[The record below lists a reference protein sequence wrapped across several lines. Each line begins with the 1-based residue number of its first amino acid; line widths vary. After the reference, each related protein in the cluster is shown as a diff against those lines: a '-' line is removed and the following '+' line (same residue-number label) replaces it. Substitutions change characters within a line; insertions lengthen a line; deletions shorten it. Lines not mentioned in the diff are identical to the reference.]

1 MSDISDDELKRL
13 LKELDKLDEVPTD
26 VAARMDATIDR
37 LAAAEK
43 SKKSSRFTSVS
54 WALAAGFTLVFGL
67 GVVLNI
73 ESSPISQSPS
83 TTSESSQKNEDDV
96 LTSTGREPRQTNQEV
111 PEYLSNLDYSKNLSL
126 ADFPFTPA
134 VDYGNITNVA
144 SELRTCLTSLGLEQS
159 ISTIDTAFYAEKKV
173 SAIWSAITEK
183 SWQVSLIDSSCEGV
197 AEVFIND

>member
-26 VAARMDATIDR
+26 VATRMDATIER

-43 SKKSSRFTSVS
+43 SKKSSKFTSVS

-67 GVVLNI
+67 GVVLNL

-96 LTSTGREPRQTNQEV
+96 LTSTDREPRQTNQEA
-111 PEYLSNLDYSKNLSL
+111 PQYSSNLDYSKKLSI

-134 VDYGNITNVA
+134 VDYGNITNVTP
-144 SELRTCLTSLGLEQS
+144 ELRTCLTSLGLEQS
-159 ISTIDTAFYAEKKV
+159 ISTIDKAVYGEKKV

-183 SWQVSLIDSSCEGV
+183 SWQVFLIDSNCEGV

>member
-26 VAARMDATIDR
+26 VAARMDATIER
-37 LAAAEK
+37 LAAEEK
-43 SKKSSRFTSVS
+43 SKKSSKFTSVS

-67 GVVLNI
+67 GVVLNL

-96 LTSTGREPRQTNQEV
+96 LTSTDREPRQTNQEV
-111 PEYLSNLDYSKNLSL
+111 PQYSSNLDYSKKLSI

-134 VDYGNITNVA
+134 VDYGNITNVTP
-144 SELRTCLTSLGLEQS
+144 ELRTCLTSWGLEQS
-159 ISTIDTAFYAEKKV
+159 ISTIDKAVYGEKKV

-183 SWQVSLIDSSCEGV
+183 SWQVFLIDSNCEGV

>member
-13 LKELDKLDEVPTD
+13 LKELDKLDEVPTE
-26 VAARMDATIDR
+26 VAARMDATIER
-37 LAAAEK
+37 LAAEEK
-43 SKKSSRFTSVS
+43 SKKSSKFTSVS

-67 GVVLNI
+67 GVVLNL

-83 TTSESSQKNEDDV
+83 TTFESSQKNEDDV
-96 LTSTGREPRQTNQEV
+96 LTSTGREPRQTNQEA
-111 PEYLSNLDYSKNLSL
+111 PQYSSNLDYSKKLSI

-134 VDYGNITNVA
+134 VDYGDITNVT

-159 ISTIDTAFYAEKKV
+159 ISTIDKAVYGDKKV

-183 SWQVSLIDSSCEGV
+183 SWQVFLIDSNCEGV

>member
-13 LKELDKLDEVPTD
+13 LKELDKLDEVPTE

-43 SKKSSRFTSVS
+43 SKKSPKFTSVS

-67 GVVLNI
+67 GVVLNL
-73 ESSPISQSPS
+73 ESSPISQAPS

-96 LTSTGREPRQTNQEV
+96 LTSTDREPRQTIQEV
-111 PEYLSNLDYSKNLSL
+111 PQYSSNLDYSRKLSL

-134 VDYGNITNVA
+134 VDYGNITNIT
-144 SELRTCLTSLGLEQS
+144 SELRTCLISLGLEQS
-159 ISTIDTAFYAEKKV
+159 ISTIDKAVYEDKKV

-183 SWQVSLIDSSCEGV
+183 SWRVFLIDSNCEGV

>member
-13 LKELDKLDEVPTD
+13 LKELDKLDEVPTE

-43 SKKSSRFTSVS
+43 SKKSSKFTSVS

-67 GVVLNI
+67 GVVLNL

-96 LTSTGREPRQTNQEV
+96 LTSTDREPRQNNQEV
-111 PEYLSNLDYSKNLSL
+111 PQYSSNLDYSKKLSL
-126 ADFPFTPA
+126 ADLPFAPA
-134 VDYGNITNVA
+134 VDYGNITNVT

-159 ISTIDTAFYAEKKV
+159 ISTIDKAVYEDKKV

-183 SWQVSLIDSSCEGV
+183 SWRVFLIDSNCEGV

>member
-26 VAARMDATIDR
+26 VAARMDATINR

-43 SKKSSRFTSVS
+43 SKKSSRFTGVS

-67 GVVLNI
+67 GVVLNL

-96 LTSTGREPRQTNQEV
+96 LTSTDREPRQTNQKV
-111 PEYLSNLDYSKNLSL
+111 PQYSSNLDYSKTLSL
-126 ADFPFTPA
+126 ADLPFTPA
-134 VDYGNITNVA
+134 VDYGNITNVTP
-144 SELRTCLTSLGLEQS
+144 ELRTCLTSLGLQQS
-159 ISTIDTAFYAEKKV
+159 ISTIDKAVYADMKV

-183 SWQVSLIDSSCEGV
+183 SWQVFLIDSNCEGI

>member
-37 LAAAEK
+37 LAATDK

-67 GVVLNI
+67 GVVLNL

-96 LTSTGREPRQTNQEV
+96 LTSTDREPRQTNQEV
-111 PEYLSNLDYSKNLSL
+111 PQYSSNLDYSKNLSL
-126 ADFPFTPA
+126 ADLPFTPA
-134 VDYGNITNVA
+134 VDYGNITNVT
-144 SELRTCLTSLGLEQS
+144 SELRTCLTSLGLEQG
-159 ISTIDTAFYAEKKV
+159 ISTIDKAVYADMKV

-183 SWQVSLIDSSCEGV
+183 SWQVFLIDSNCEGV

>member
-13 LKELDKLDEVPTD
+13 LKELDKLDEVPTE
-26 VAARMDATIDR
+26 VAARMDATIER
-37 LAAAEK
+37 LAAEEK
-43 SKKSSRFTSVS
+43 SKKSSKFTSVS

-67 GVVLNI
+67 GVVLNL

-96 LTSTGREPRQTNQEV
+96 LTSTDREPRQTNQEA
-111 PEYLSNLDYSKNLSL
+111 PHYSSNLDYSKKLSI

-134 VDYGNITNVA
+134 VDYGNITNVTL
-144 SELRTCLTSLGLEQS
+144 ELRTCLTSLGLEQS
-159 ISTIDTAFYAEKKV
+159 ISTIDKAVYGEKKV

-183 SWQVSLIDSSCEGV
+183 SWQVFLIDSNCEGV

>member
-26 VAARMDATIDR
+26 VATRMDATIER

-43 SKKSSRFTSVS
+43 GKKSSKFTSVS

-67 GVVLNI
+67 GVVLNL

-96 LTSTGREPRQTNQEV
+96 LTSTDREPRQTNQEA
-111 PEYLSNLDYSKNLSL
+111 PQYSSNLDYSKKLSI

-134 VDYGNITNVA
+134 VDYGNITNVTP
-144 SELRTCLTSLGLEQS
+144 ELRTCLTSLGLEQS
-159 ISTIDTAFYAEKKV
+159 ISTIDKAVYGEKKV

-183 SWQVSLIDSSCEGV
+183 SWQVFLIDSNCEGV

>member
-26 VAARMDATIDR
+26 VATRMDATIER

-43 SKKSSRFTSVS
+43 SKKSSKFTSVS

-67 GVVLNI
+67 GVVLNL

-83 TTSESSQKNEDDV
+83 TTSESSQKKEDDV
-96 LTSTGREPRQTNQEV
+96 LTSTDGEPRQTNQEV
-111 PEYLSNLDYSKNLSL
+111 PQYSSNLDYSKNLSL
-126 ADFPFTPA
+126 ADLPFTPA
-134 VDYGNITNVA
+134 VDYGNITNVN

-159 ISTIDTAFYAEKKV
+159 ISTIDKAVYADMKV

-183 SWQVSLIDSSCEGV
+183 SWQVFLIDSNCEGV

>member
-26 VAARMDATIDR
+26 LAARMDATIER

-43 SKKSSRFTSVS
+43 SKKSSKFTSVS

-67 GVVLNI
+67 GVVLNL

-96 LTSTGREPRQTNQEV
+96 LTSTDREPRQTNQEA
-111 PEYLSNLDYSKNLSL
+111 PQYSSNLDYSKKLSI

-134 VDYGNITNVA
+134 VDYGNITNVTL
-144 SELRTCLTSLGLEQS
+144 ELRTCLTSLGLEQS
-159 ISTIDTAFYAEKKV
+159 ISTIDKAVYGEKKV

-183 SWQVSLIDSSCEGV
+183 SWQVFLIDSNCEGV

>member
-26 VAARMDATIDR
+26 VATRMDATINR

-43 SKKSSRFTSVS
+43 SKKTSRLTSAS
-54 WALAAGFTLVFGL
+54 WSLAAGFTLVFGL
-67 GVVLNI
+67 GVVLNM

-83 TTSESSQKNEDDV
+83 TTSESSENNDDDV
-96 LTSTGREPRQTNQEV
+96 LTSTDREPRQINEPTPQ
-111 PEYLSNLDYSKNLSL
+111 YSSNLDYSKKLSL

-134 VDYGNITNVA
+134 VDYGSIIDVS
-144 SELRTCLTSLGLEQS
+144 SELRTCLISLGLDQS
-159 ISTIDTAFYAEKKV
+159 ISTIDIAMYADKKV

-183 SWQVSLIDSSCEGV
+183 SWQVFLIDSKCEGI
-197 AEVFIND
+197 AEVFMND

>member
-13 LKELDKLDEVPTD
+13 LKELDKLDEVPTE
-26 VAARMDATIDR
+26 VAARMDATIER
-37 LAAAEK
+37 LAAEEK
-43 SKKSSRFTSVS
+43 GKKSSKFTSVS

-67 GVVLNI
+67 GVVLNL

-96 LTSTGREPRQTNQEV
+96 LTSTDREPRQTNQEA
-111 PEYLSNLDYSKNLSL
+111 PQYSSNLDYSKKLSL

-134 VDYGNITNVA
+134 VDYGNITNVT

-159 ISTIDTAFYAEKKV
+159 ISTIDKAVYEDKKV

-183 SWQVSLIDSSCEGV
+183 SWRVFLIDSNCEGV
-197 AEVFIND
+197 AEVFIDD

>member
-43 SKKSSRFTSVS
+43 SKKSSRFTSIS

-67 GVVLNI
+67 GVVLNL

-83 TTSESSQKNEDDV
+83 TTSESSQKKEDDV
-96 LTSTGREPRQTNQEV
+96 LTSTDREPRQTNQEV
-111 PEYLSNLDYSKNLSL
+111 PQYSSNLDYSNKLSI

-134 VDYGNITNVA
+134 VDYGNITNVT

-159 ISTIDTAFYAEKKV
+159 ISAIDKAVYADMKV

-183 SWQVSLIDSSCEGV
+183 SWQVFVIDSSCEGV

>member
-43 SKKSSRFTSVS
+43 TKKSSRFTSVS

-67 GVVLNI
+67 GVVLNM
-73 ESSPISQSPS
+73 ESSPISPS
-83 TTSESSQKNEDDV
+83 TSSTSESTQKSEDDV
-96 LTSTGREPRQTNQEV
+96 LTSTDKEPRQTNQVV
-111 PEYLSNLDYSKNLSL
+111 PQYSSNLDYSKKLSL
-126 ADFPFTPA
+126 TDFPFTPA
-134 VDYGNITNVA
+134 VDYGNITNVT

-159 ISTIDTAFYAEKKV
+159 ISTIDKAVYADMKV

-183 SWQVSLIDSSCEGV
+183 SWQVFLIDSNCEGV

>member
-67 GVVLNI
+67 GVVLNM
-73 ESSPISQSPS
+73 E
-83 TTSESSQKNEDDV
+83 
-96 LTSTGREPRQTNQEV
+96 
-111 PEYLSNLDYSKNLSL
+111 
-126 ADFPFTPA
+126 
-134 VDYGNITNVA
+134 
-144 SELRTCLTSLGLEQS
+144 
-159 ISTIDTAFYAEKKV
+159 
-173 SAIWSAITEK
+173 
-183 SWQVSLIDSSCEGV
+183 
-197 AEVFIND
+197 

>member
-37 LAAAEK
+37 LAAADK

-67 GVVLNI
+67 GVVLNL

-83 TTSESSQKNEDDV
+83 TTSESSQKKEDDV
-96 LTSTGREPRQTNQEV
+96 LTSTDGEPRQTNQEV
-111 PEYLSNLDYSKNLSL
+111 PQYSSNLDYSKNLSL
-126 ADFPFTPA
+126 ADLPFTPA
-134 VDYGNITNVA
+134 VDYGNITNVN

-159 ISTIDTAFYAEKKV
+159 ISTIDKAVYADMKV

-183 SWQVSLIDSSCEGV
+183 SWQVFLIDSNCEGV

>member
-26 VAARMDATIDR
+26 VAARMDATIER
-37 LAAAEK
+37 LASAEK
-43 SKKSSRFTSVS
+43 SKKSSKFTSVS

-67 GVVLNI
+67 GVVLNL

-96 LTSTGREPRQTNQEV
+96 LTSTDREPRQTNQEA
-111 PEYLSNLDYSKNLSL
+111 PQYSSNLDYSKKLSI
-126 ADFPFTPA
+126 ADFPFTPS
-134 VDYGNITNVA
+134 VDYGNITNVTP
-144 SELRTCLTSLGLEQS
+144 ELRTCLTSLGLEQS
-159 ISTIDTAFYAEKKV
+159 ISTIDKAVYGEKKV

-183 SWQVSLIDSSCEGV
+183 SWQVFLIDSNCEGV

>member
-26 VAARMDATIDR
+26 VATRMDATIER

-43 SKKSSRFTSVS
+43 SKKSSKFTSVS

-67 GVVLNI
+67 GVVLNL

-96 LTSTGREPRQTNQEV
+96 LTSTDREPRQTNQEA
-111 PEYLSNLDYSKNLSL
+111 PQYSSNLDYSKKLSI
-126 ADFPFTPA
+126 AEFPFTPA
-134 VDYGNITNVA
+134 VDFGNITNVT

-159 ISTIDTAFYAEKKV
+159 ISTIDKAVYGEKKV

-183 SWQVSLIDSSCEGV
+183 SWQVFLIDSNCEGV

>member
-13 LKELDKLDEVPTD
+13 LKELDKLDEVPTE
-26 VAARMDATIDR
+26 VAARMDATIER
-37 LAAAEK
+37 LAAEEK
-43 SKKSSRFTSVS
+43 GKKSSKFTSVS

-67 GVVLNI
+67 GVVLNL

-96 LTSTGREPRQTNQEV
+96 LTSTDREPRQTNQEA
-111 PEYLSNLDYSKNLSL
+111 PQYSSNLDYSKKLSL

-134 VDYGNITNVA
+134 VDYGNITNVT

-159 ISTIDTAFYAEKKV
+159 ISTIDIAVYGEKKV

-183 SWQVSLIDSSCEGV
+183 SWQVFLIDSNCEGV

>member
-26 VAARMDATIDR
+26 VAARMDATIER
-37 LAAAEK
+37 LAAEEK
-43 SKKSSRFTSVS
+43 SKKSSKFTSVS

-67 GVVLNI
+67 GVVLNL

-96 LTSTGREPRQTNQEV
+96 LTSTGREPRQTNQEA
-111 PEYLSNLDYSKNLSL
+111 PQYSSNLDYSKKLSL
-126 ADFPFTPA
+126 AEFPFTPA
-134 VDYGNITNVA
+134 ADYGNITNVT

-159 ISTIDTAFYAEKKV
+159 ISTIDKAVYEDKKV

-183 SWQVSLIDSSCEGV
+183 SWRVFLIDSNCEGV

>member
-13 LKELDKLDEVPTD
+13 LKELDKLDEVPTE
-26 VAARMDATIDR
+26 VAARMDATIER
-37 LAAAEK
+37 LAAEEK
-43 SKKSSRFTSVS
+43 SKKSSKFTSVS

-67 GVVLNI
+67 GVVLNL

-96 LTSTGREPRQTNQEV
+96 LTSTDREPRQTNQEA
-111 PEYLSNLDYSKNLSL
+111 PQYSSNLDYSKKLSL

-134 VDYGNITNVA
+134 VDYGNITNVT

-159 ISTIDTAFYAEKKV
+159 ISTIDIAVYGEKKV

-183 SWQVSLIDSSCEGV
+183 SWRVFLIDANCEGV
-197 AEVFIND
+197 AEVFVND